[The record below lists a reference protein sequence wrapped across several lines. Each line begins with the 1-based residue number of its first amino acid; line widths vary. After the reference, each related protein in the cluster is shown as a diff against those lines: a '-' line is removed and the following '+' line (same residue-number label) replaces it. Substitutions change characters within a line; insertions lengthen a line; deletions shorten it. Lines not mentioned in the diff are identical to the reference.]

1 MPQIIPVAVLL
12 QIVGSFFFAYSAY
25 LQDKVVVAE
34 VADSDHPHRLD
45 LATLWISIRSP
56 RWLLGLALMGLSL
69 VCQITALSFAPV
81 SIVQPVGVLAFPW
94 SMIIQSRAHKVPI
107 GGQARL
113 AVVVTVAAIF
123 GFISIG
129 GFNAAPEAR
138 LSEAGVLIGALVAY
152 LCAAALGTLGAR
164 GARQWRCLF
173 WASGGAVFYG
183 LEASL
188 VKSLM
193 EFAKGTSWFNSIIFW
208 ATLVALLIGSATAAW
223 MVQQGYATGPAE
235 LVVASMTITSPV
247 VAVLFGIAVL
257 GEGAQLGPI
266 TATAMIAL
274 GALAIGGVIRLAT
287 LHPQFEDA
295 VAADQPSA
303 PPGENQLNR

>member
-1 MPQIIPVAVLL
+1 MDVRHLPPSGSQRLRILLEEEHVRAGARIKVIGVGGGGGNAVNRMVAAGLPDVEFIVANTDQQALL
-12 QIVGSFFFAYSAY
+12 NNA
-25 LQDKVVVAE
+25 
-34 VADSDHPHRLD
+34 
-45 LATLWISIRSP
+45 
-56 RWLLGLALMGLSL
+56 
-69 VCQITALSFAPV
+69 APV
-81 SIVQPVGVLAFPW
+81 
-94 SMIIQSRAHKVPI
+94 KVPI
-107 GGQARL
+107 GAHARVV
-113 AVVVTVAAIF
+113 VVVTVLAIF

-138 LSEAGVLIGALVAY
+138 LSELGVLIGALVAY
-152 LCAAALGTLGAR
+152 LCAASLGILGAR

-193 EFAKGTSWFNSIIFW
+193 EFAKEADWLHSPTFW
-208 ATLVALLIGSATAAW
+208 VTLVALVLGSATAAW

-257 GEGAQLGPI
+257 GEGAQLGPV
-266 TATAMIAL
+266 TATSMILL
-274 GALAIGGVIRLAT
+274 GAVAIGGVIRLAN

-295 VAADQPSA
+295 DVAAA
-303 PPGENQLNR
+303 PKSPTD

>member
-34 VADSDHPHRLD
+34 VAESQNQHRLD
-45 LATLWISIRSP
+45 FATLWVSVRSH
-56 RWLLGLALMGLSL
+56 RWLLGLVLMGLSL
-69 VCQITALSFAPV
+69 VCQIAALSFAPV
-81 SIVQPVGVLAFPW
+81 SIVQPVGVLAFAW

-107 GGQARL
+107 GAHARVV
-113 AVVVTVAAIF
+113 VVVTVLAIF

-138 LSEAGVLIGALVAY
+138 LSELGVLIGALVAY
-152 LCAAALGTLGAR
+152 LCAASLGILGAR

-193 EFAKGTSWFNSIIFW
+193 EFAKEADWLHSPTFW
-208 ATLVALLIGSATAAW
+208 VTLVALVLGSATAAW

-257 GEGAQLGPI
+257 GEGAQLGPV
-266 TATAMIAL
+266 TATSMILL
-274 GALAIGGVIRLAT
+274 GAVAIGGVIRLAN

-295 VAADQPSA
+295 DVAAA
-303 PPGENQLNR
+303 PKSPTD

>member
-12 QIVGSFFFAYSAY
+12 QTIGSFFFAYSAY
-25 LQDKVVVAE
+25 LQDKVVVAQ
-34 VADSDHPHRLD
+34 VAESDNQHRLD
-45 LATLWISIRSP
+45 FATLWVSIRSP
-56 RWLLGLALMGLSL
+56 RWLFGLVLMGLSL
-69 VCQITALSFAPV
+69 ACQITALSFAPV

-107 GGQARL
+107 GPQARL
-113 AVVVTVAAIF
+113 AVVITVAAIF

-138 LSEAGVLIGALVAY
+138 LSEVGVLIGALVAY
-152 LCAAALGTLGAR
+152 LCAAALGLFGAR
-164 GARQWRCLF
+164 GAAQWRCLA

-193 EFAKGTSWFNSIIFW
+193 EYAKTSSWVNSAVFW

-257 GEGAQLGPI
+257 GEGAQLGPV
-266 TATAMIAL
+266 TATSMILL
-274 GALAIGGVIRLAT
+274 GAIAIGGVIRLAT

-295 VAADQPSA
+295 SARAAQDLPA
-303 PPGENQLNR
+303 NENLS

>member
-12 QIVGSFFFAYSAY
+12 QTIGSFFFAYSAY
-25 LQDKVVVAE
+25 MQDKVVVAE
-34 VADSDHPHRLD
+34 VAESDNTHRLD
-45 LATLWISIRSP
+45 LATLWISIRTP
-56 RWLLGLALMGLSL
+56 RWLLGLSFMGLSL

-81 SIVQPVGVLAFPW
+81 SVVQPVGVLAFPW

-107 GGQARL
+107 SGSARR
-113 AVVVTVAAIF
+113 AVIVTVLAIF
-123 GFISIG
+123 GFISVG
-129 GFNAAPEAR
+129 GFNAAPEAA
-138 LSEAGVLIGALVAY
+138 LSESSVLIGALVAY
-152 LCAAALGTLGAR
+152 LSAAGLGVLGSR

-193 EFAKGTSWFNSIIFW
+193 EFAKQDAWTTSPAFW
-208 ATLVALLIGSATAAW
+208 GTLVALVIGSATAGW

-235 LVVASMTITSPV
+235 LVVAAMTITSPV

-257 GEGAQLGPI
+257 GEGAELKPLA
-266 TATAMIAL
+266 ATAMIAL
-274 GALAIGGVIRLAT
+274 GAVAIGGVIRLAT
-287 LHPQFEDA
+287 IHPQFDE
-295 VAADQPSA
+295 AAAPAQDGASPS
-303 PPGENQLNR
+303 